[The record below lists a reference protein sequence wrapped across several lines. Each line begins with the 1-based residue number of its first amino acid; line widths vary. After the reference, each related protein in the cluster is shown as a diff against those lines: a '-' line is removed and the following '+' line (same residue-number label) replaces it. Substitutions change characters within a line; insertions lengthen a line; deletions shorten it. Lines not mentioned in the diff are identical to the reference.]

1 MEPYANFIV
10 PRVYGEGALPGSSD
24 VGDVSWVCPTA
35 QIAIATWPAS
45 VPTHSWQAVAVGKS
59 SAAHKN
65 MLYAGKVLAG
75 TAIDMI
81 ENPELIEK
89 AKAEHVSRVGSEP
102 FVSPIPK
109 DVKPQA
115 IGMKK

>member
-1 MEPYANFIV
+1 M
-10 PRVYGEGALPGSSD
+10 
-24 VGDVSWVCPTA
+24 
-35 QIAIATWPAS
+35 
-45 VPTHSWQAVAVGKS
+45 GKS

-65 MLYAGKVLAG
+65 MLYAGKVIAG

-81 ENPELIEK
+81 DNPEFIEK